1 MHYRLVAID
10 LDGTL
15 LDSAK
20 RIPADNLSAI
30 EEISGAGIAV
40 AVVSGRRFSSLRRL
54 LAPLQP
60 AYVVA
65 NSGAI
70 VREGLEGAILRRRML
85 PRAAACEIL
94 RFAREFPMEPVVH
107 DGPNGEGHIILRSS
121 ARDLPSLKRYL
132 GERQPNAQWVDDF
145 RLLRD
150 PVQIGF
156 TDGVDSIRAFEKALR
171 HALAPR
177 GLGFATAR
185 TEYADEDFALLDVLS
200 EEATKAVAL
209 EFLASHLGITLEET
223 IAIGDNWND
232 VEMLE
237 RAGLG
242 IVMGNASS
250 ALRAHGLATT
260 STNDDAGVAEAI
272 RRYVLS

>member
-1 MHYRLVAID
+1 
-10 LDGTL
+10 
-15 LDSAK
+15 
-20 RIPADNLSAI
+20 
-30 EEISGAGIAV
+30 
-40 AVVSGRRFSSLRRL
+40 
-54 LAPLQP
+54 
-60 AYVVA
+60 
-65 NSGAI
+65 
-70 VREGLEGAILRRRML
+70 
-85 PRAAACEIL
+85 
-94 RFAREFPMEPVVH
+94 MEPVVH

-132 GERQPNAQWVDDF
+132 GDRQPNADWVDDF
-145 RLLRD
+145 ELQRD

-156 TDGVDSIRAFEKALR
+156 TEGVDSIRAFEKALR
-171 HALAPR
+171 HALDPR

-200 EEATKAVAL
+200 EEATKAKAL

-250 ALRAHGLATT
+250 ALRAQGLATT

-272 RRYVLS
+272 RRYVLSGEGKKRG